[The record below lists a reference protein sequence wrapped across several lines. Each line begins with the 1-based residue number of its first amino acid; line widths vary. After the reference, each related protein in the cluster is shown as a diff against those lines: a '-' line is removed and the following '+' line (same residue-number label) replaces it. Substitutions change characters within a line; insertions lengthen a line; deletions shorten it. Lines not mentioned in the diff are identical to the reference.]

1 MRNHL
6 GKRFTVWK
14 RRQTWFW
21 LVLNKR
27 DDGGTIGTAATE
39 HDAVS
44 EACSSIEE
52 MAAQHPSSES
62 SPSVRN
68 GAALAQAMI
77 WTYPCSP
84 LAWMDW
90 WMSVAHQVSGKLLTR

>member
-6 GKRFTVWK
+6 GTSFTVWK

-21 LVLNKR
+21 LVLNQHGT
-27 DDGGTIGTAATE
+27 GGTIGTAVTE
-39 HDAVS
+39 NEAVS

-52 MAAQHPSSES
+52 MAAHHHSSET
-62 SPSVRN
+62 SPGVRN
-68 GAALAQAMI
+68 ATALARATT
-77 WTYPCSP
+77 WAYPCSP

-90 WMSVAHQVSGKLLTR
+90 WMSVAHW